1 MQLTT
6 FTAFNVDITMAM
18 MDHSGHLL
26 KEREKKNHT
35 QTQLMV
41 HSIQNE

>member
-18 MDHSGHLL
+18 IDHSGHLL
-26 KEREKKNHT
+26 KERERNHT